1 MSAPAMPPR
10 TALIDSSEQILHG
23 VYWSIG
29 LNTVIPV
36 VLYILSKRYVSPS
49 EYTALL
55 FATLF
60 PVAES
65 AWGLLRERQMDPIA
79 VMVLLGILTDAA
91 ALSLGGSPR
100 LLLIRESL
108 VTGMFGVA
116 CFVSLLLQRP
126 LMFYFGRYFMAG
138 ADREKRARF
147 DASWEIPAVRHGNRL
162 VTLVWGAV
170 FTGELA
176 LRIALVYRLSPAA
189 VLVISPLVMGVLTV
203 ATIIWSLAY
212 ARKMRARVLPL
223 LGR

>member
-1 MSAPAMPPR
+1 MPPR

-116 CFVSLLLQRP
+116 CFVSLLLRRP

>member
-1 MSAPAMPPR
+1 MPPR